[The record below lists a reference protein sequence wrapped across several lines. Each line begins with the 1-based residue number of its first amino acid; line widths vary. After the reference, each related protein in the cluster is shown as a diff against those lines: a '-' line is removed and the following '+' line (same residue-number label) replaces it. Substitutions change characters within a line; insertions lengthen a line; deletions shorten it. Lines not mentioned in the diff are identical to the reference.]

1 MSSALSNQSFVRD
14 GASYEE
20 VYPLGYKDPNDLS
33 RRSPSASSP
42 SSKNEDM
49 EVAEPEEGSID
60 GEDQKIKSVV
70 GTDGLRE
77 FVMLPEWTVNAF
89 TSTIKEAHFK
99 TLRANYQIPDYI
111 PIRLPYKSEKCYYE
125 GVDGVGVYEQV
136 LKAGLRF
143 PLNSLHRELLKY
155 LGLSVSQISPNAWK
169 AFIAM
174 EVLYGAISNGARS
187 LTVREFLHCYRSDEI
202 DKSKGMYSFVLRKS
216 VLKVIYETSD
226 SNRDWKS

>member
-1 MSSALSNQSFVRD
+1 
-14 GASYEE
+14 
-20 VYPLGYKDPNDLS
+20 
-33 RRSPSASSP
+33 
-42 SSKNEDM
+42 
-49 EVAEPEEGSID
+49 
-60 GEDQKIKSVV
+60 
-70 GTDGLRE
+70 
-77 FVMLPEWTVNAF
+77 MLPEWTVNAF

-111 PIRLPYKSEKCYYE
+111 PIRLPYKSKKCYYE

-155 LGLSVSQISPNAWK
+155 LGLSVNQISPNAWK